1 MPNVYQI
8 GRTGQCYSKAESSY
22 GVAPVFASSDAIRHL
37 MVKLDANPRNRV
49 NAPDRYLHPSLLTR
63 RTRRTTATWEMGGI
77 LFPSGTLNTAP
88 DIDDILQAALGGLDN
103 TTLATTFSGSP
114 TATTGTVASATG
126 LAAGKAVRITIASGG
141 NAGVYVRWLTSGT
154 VGTALVWAPALPGAP
169 ASGDALTGCLT
180 YQLATSLPN
189 ALTVAHYLQSFSF
202 ESHGC
207 VADMLKLTFDA
218 NDEARWDVS
227 GPAAERI
234 RNAQAL
240 PGAFTTVG
248 SAPPSGLALT
258 LRVGA
263 AAFEILKL
271 EADIANGMVLDN
283 VAAGTSKAQNFYRDK
298 QRAVTLA
305 VDAMYSSD
313 VTLLGAAEAT
323 TDQALLAQCGNV
335 AGNII
340 AMYCPAVEFDVP
352 TDPDVDGT
360 MQLSFKG
367 TAKGISGN
375 DEFSLA
381 FA

>member
-8 GRTGQCYSKAESSY
+8 GRTGQCYSKAESTY
-22 GVAPVFASSDAIRHL
+22 GTAPSFAATDAIRHL
-37 MVKLDANPRNRV
+37 MVKLESNPRNRV

-63 RTRRTTATWEMGGI
+63 RTRRATATWEMGGI

-88 DIDDILQAALGGLDN
+88 DHDDILQAALGTFDS
-103 TTLATTFSGSP
+103 TVLATTFSGTP
-114 TATTGTVASATG
+114 TTTGGTVASATG
-126 LAAGKAVRITIASGG
+126 LAAGKAVRITIAAGG
-141 NAGVYVRWLTSGT
+141 PNTYVRWLTSGT
-154 VGTALVWAPALPGAP
+154 AGSNLVWAPALPTAP
-169 ASGDALTGCLT
+169 AAGDALTGCIT
-180 YQLATSLPN
+180 YSLATSLPN
-189 ALTVAHYLQSFSF
+189 ALTIAHYLQSFSF

-207 VADMLKLTFDA
+207 VADLLKLTFDA
-218 NDEARWDVS
+218 NDEPRFDVS

-234 RNAQAL
+234 RNAQAQ

-248 SAPPSGLALT
+248 TAPPSGLALT

-271 EADIANGMVLDN
+271 ECDITNGMMLDN

-298 QRAVTLA
+298 QRAVALQ

-323 TDQALLAQCGNV
+323 TDQALLAQCGSV

-340 AMYCPAVEFDVP
+340 AMYCPAVEFEVP

-360 MQLSFKG
+360 MTLSFKG
-367 TAKGISGN
+367 VAKGVSGN